1 MEWAISL
8 SRQAEKFL
16 AQNHLADTFVT
27 KQISK
32 AVRKFSG
39 ETVALDLRGMTGTW
53 SRHFRI
59 RSGKIR
65 IIFSIDFYE
74 KKVLVEVVDFR
85 GNVYK

>member
-1 MEWAISL
+1 MDWAISL

-16 AQNHLADTFVT
+16 ARNHIVDAFVT
-27 KQISK
+27 EQILK
-32 AVRKFSG
+32 ALRKFSG
-39 ETVALDLRGMTGTW
+39 KIVALDIRQMTGVW
-53 SRHFRI
+53 SGHFRI

-65 IIFSIDFYE
+65 LIFSVDFYE